1 MPCTADS
8 RIGALLEIEIDA
20 SKQNK
25 NMNYREFFEKGISYV
40 KYMQEFELAVA
51 EKRTS
56 GPNQDEMYV
65 RYTMLNLHRSNR
77 LYKHTEIL
85 AELSSV
91 IDAYTKKLNVLILS
105 EFWCGDAAQNLPV
118 IAKALS
124 ISENIEIR
132 ILFRDENLELMD
144 QFLTNG
150 GRSIPKVI
158 LLDGDFNVVGSWGP
172 RPALAQEEMA
182 RLKAENSDFEVII
195 EGIQKWYNN
204 DKSLSLQKELSLIH
218 I

>member
-1 MPCTADS
+1 M
-8 RIGALLEIEIDA
+8 
-20 SKQNK
+20 K
-25 NMNYREFFEKGISYV
+25 YREYFEKGISYD

-56 GPNQDEMYV
+56 GPNQGEMYV
-65 RYTMLNLHRSNR
+65 HYTMLNLHRSNR
-77 LYKHTEIL
+77 LFKHTEIL
-85 AELSSV
+85 EELSLV
-91 IDAYTKKLNVLILS
+91 VNAYTKKLNVIVLS
-105 EFWCGDAAQNLPV
+105 EFWCGDAAQNVPV
-118 IAKALS
+118 IAKVLS
-124 ISENIEIR
+124 ISENAEMR

-144 QFLTNG
+144 KFLTNG

-158 LLDGDFNVVGSWGP
+158 LLDENFNLVGSWGP

-204 DKSLSLQKELSLIH
+204 DKSLSLQREMLDWFK
-218 I
+218 

>member
-1 MPCTADS
+1 
-8 RIGALLEIEIDA
+8 
-20 SKQNK
+20 
-25 NMNYREFFEKGISYV
+25 MNYREYFEKGISYD

-56 GPNQDEMYV
+56 GPNQGEMYV
-65 RYTMLNLHRSNR
+65 HYTMLNLHRSNR
-77 LYKHTEIL
+77 LFKHTEIL
-85 AELSSV
+85 EELSLV
-91 IDAYTKKLNVLILS
+91 VNAYTKKLNVIVLS
-105 EFWCGDAAQNLPV
+105 EFWCGDAAQNVPV
-118 IAKALS
+118 IAKVLS
-124 ISENIEIR
+124 ISENAEMR

-144 QFLTNG
+144 KFLTNG

-158 LLDGDFNVVGSWGP
+158 LLDENFNLVGSWGP

-204 DKSLSLQKELSLIH
+204 DKSLSLQREMLDWFK
-218 I
+218 

>member
-1 MPCTADS
+1 
-8 RIGALLEIEIDA
+8 
-20 SKQNK
+20 
-25 NMNYREFFEKGISYV
+25 MNYREYFEKGISYD

-56 GPNQDEMYV
+56 GPNQGEMYV
-65 RYTMLNLHRSNR
+65 HFTMLNLHRSNR
-77 LYKHTEIL
+77 LFKHTEIL
-85 AELSSV
+85 EELSLV
-91 IDAYTKKLNVLILS
+91 VNAYTKKLNVIVLS
-105 EFWCGDAAQNLPV
+105 EFWCGDAAQNVPV
-118 IAKALS
+118 IAKVLS
-124 ISENIEIR
+124 ISENAEMR

-144 QFLTNG
+144 KFLTNG

-158 LLDGDFNVVGSWGP
+158 LLDENFNLVGSWGP

-204 DKSLSLQKELSLIH
+204 DKSLSLQKEMLDWFK
-218 I
+218 

>member
-1 MPCTADS
+1 
-8 RIGALLEIEIDA
+8 
-20 SKQNK
+20 
-25 NMNYREFFEKGISYV
+25 MNYREYFEKGISYD

-56 GPNQDEMYV
+56 GPNQGEMYV
-65 RYTMLNLHRSNR
+65 HYTMLNLHRSNR
-77 LYKHTEIL
+77 LFKHTEIL
-85 AELSSV
+85 EELSSV
-91 IDAYTKKLNVLILS
+91 VNAYTKKLNIIVLS
-105 EFWCGDAAQNLPV
+105 EFWCGDAAQNVPV
-118 IAKALS
+118 IAKVLS
-124 ISENIEIR
+124 ISENAEMR

-144 QFLTNG
+144 KFLTNG

-158 LLDGDFNVVGSWGP
+158 LLDENFNLVGSWGP

-204 DKSLSLQKELSLIH
+204 DKSLSLQREMLDWFK
-218 I
+218 